1 MTIEEWKTALK
12 EAQDNL
18 NALVDAAREENI
30 RVDLTVIGKGPTN
43 LISNVSVE
51 VVDNKDS

>member
-18 NALVDAAREENI
+18 NALVDAAREEGVQVN
-30 RVDLTVIGKGPTN
+30 LTVISKGPTS